1 MNTRIVLPSS
11 LARGI
16 CTLLLFPL
24 ALLAQPVC
32 AEGDADRGQTLYESR
47 CIACHSLDANR
58 VGPLHRGVFGRRAGS
73 VPGFDYSLALRNA
86 NVVWNDETL
95 NAWLM
100 GPEAF
105 LPGQNMNYTVPEEKD
120 RADLIAFLKRESR
133 K

>member
-1 MNTRIVLPSS
+1 
-11 LARGI
+11 
-16 CTLLLFPL
+16 
-24 ALLAQPVC
+24 
-32 AEGDADRGQTLYESR
+32 
-47 CIACHSLDANR
+47 
-58 VGPLHRGVFGRRAGS
+58 
-73 VPGFDYSLALRNA
+73 
-86 NVVWNDETL
+86 VVWNDETL